1 MFSLINKAKSM
12 EMSVKPIEP
21 CKWKQKE
28 IQQKKSQKGKLKRN
42 KKCMFAIKIQ
52 KTQKSGQ
59 KENSTIEESW
69 KEFKKNVVK
78 VFLKI

>member
-42 KKCMFAIKIQ
+42 KKCMFQVCNKN
-52 KTQKSGQ
+52 T
-59 KENSTIEESW
+59 EDT
-69 KEFKKNVVK
+69 KKWAERKFNNRRK
-78 VFLKI
+78 L